1 MIIGIYKRQILF
13 KLFRRIYE
21 MDVDIYSM
29 INLLEEHPLMI
40 VISRLVL
47 MMNNSNRLVYL
58 VSL

>member
-1 MIIGIYKRQILF
+1 MIIGIYERQILF

-29 INLLEEHPLMI
+29 INLLEEHSLMI
-40 VISRLVL
+40 MISRLVL
-47 MMNNSNRLVYL
+47 MMNNSNGLVYL